1 METRRWAQDGG
12 PNERDQNPEKALGRV
27 GRRWSCI
34 GPPTCWK
41 LSLKFSIQCLS
52 INPWVSSRGERT
64 PG

>member
-12 PNERDQNPEKALGRV
+12 PNEGDQNPEKALGRV

-34 GPPTCWK
+34 GPPMCWK
-41 LSLKFSIQCLS
+41 LSLKFLIQCLS
-52 INPWVSSRGERT
+52 INPWVSGRGERT